1 MHIYTKIKSILR
13 DPKLIYTPKIG
24 LHRDDIKQDELYGI
38 DNLTYKISIKPT

>member
-24 LHRDDIKQDELYGI
+24 PNRNDIKQDEFVWDKQANLYNI
-38 DNLTYKISIKPT
+38 N